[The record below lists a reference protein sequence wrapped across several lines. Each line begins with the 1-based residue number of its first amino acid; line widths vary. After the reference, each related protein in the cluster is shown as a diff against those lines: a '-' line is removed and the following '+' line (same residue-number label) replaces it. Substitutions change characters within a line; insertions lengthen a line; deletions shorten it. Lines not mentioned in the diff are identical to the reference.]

1 MNHIQIF
8 IYASVLSAI
17 TCCAKKPKEN
27 TAESNRIVST
37 AITEKSDINNCPPD
51 TITYYY
57 YQEGERPAFDDEI
70 IGLFANGEQMGGYFW
85 GTTDEFSTAREGYL
99 PGFFVLKLQG
109 VKIEG
114 DSISFSLDSRNE
126 KFFSNIIDISIRSS
140 EEAKDRCYHPWNQ
153 SFSIFYD
160 SIYVEGK
167 IYPDSI
173 ILEPTVNRSDS
184 RLFVK
189 TSREKIAHL
198 NRKMSDRDE
207 KLNCKLENTDS
218 LFFYELPKME
228 MDMKSSRSF
237 AQSFFKNYATY
248 YCTLQTAPME
258 RTKEMR
264 DKYLTTEA
272 KKQFDE
278 TAKAHDL
285 DGNFTYDLILD
296 GYNMDRFRLSK
307 VRMQT
312 IGKDIYQFGRLKMY
326 VTDENGHF
334 KIYRLEISH

>member
-1 MNHIQIF
+1 MNYIRNI
-8 IYASVLSAI
+8 ICACLLSAI
-17 TCCAKKPKEN
+17 TCCTKIPKEN
-27 TAESNRIVST
+27 AAESNFIAST
-37 AITEKSDINNCPPD
+37 SITGKSGIKNCPPD
-51 TITYYY
+51 TISYYY
-57 YQEGERPAFDDEI
+57 YQEGEKPGFDDEI
-70 IGLFANGEQMGGYFW
+70 IGLFYKGEQMGGYFW
-85 GTTDEFSTAREGYL
+85 GTTDEFCIAREGYL

-109 VKIEG
+109 VKIEEN
-114 DSISFSLDSRNE
+114 SISFSLDSRDEN
-126 KFFSNIIDISIRSS
+126 FFSNIMDISIRSS
-140 EEAKDRCYHPWNQ
+140 EEAKDRGCHPWNQ
-153 SFSIFYD
+153 SFDIFYD

-173 ILEPTVNRSDS
+173 ILGPTVNRSYS

-189 TSREKIAHL
+189 TSREKIAHI

-248 YCTLQTAPME
+248 YCTLQTDPVE

-285 DGNFTYDLILD
+285 DGYFTYDLILD
-296 GYNMDRFRLSK
+296 GYDMDRVRLSK
-307 VRMQT
+307 IRMQV

-326 VTDENGHF
+326 VTGKVGHYT
-334 KIYRLEISH
+334 IYRLENSH